1 MPWERRE
8 THHVASYA
16 FHWFADGDG
25 GWLVAV
31 WGEANAPAAPPE
43 KAIADA
49 LTVHHIPARDNPTGS
64 LKPVR
69 AFCERFVSDIPFRVR
84 AIRLR
89 VPAVR
94 RLVDQGALSPP
105 DGGWV

>member
-1 MPWERRE
+1 MSWERRE
-8 THHVASYA
+8 SHHVASYA

-31 WGEANAPAAPPE
+31 WGEGRGPDEPTE
-43 KAIADA
+43 QEDTDA
-49 LTVHHIPARDNPTGS
+49 LTIHHVPARDNPKGR

-69 AFCERFVSDIPFRVR
+69 QFCERFVSDIPFRVR

-89 VPAVR
+89 VPTVR
-94 RLVDQGALSPP
+94 RLVEQGALEPP
-105 DGGWV
+105 DGGWA